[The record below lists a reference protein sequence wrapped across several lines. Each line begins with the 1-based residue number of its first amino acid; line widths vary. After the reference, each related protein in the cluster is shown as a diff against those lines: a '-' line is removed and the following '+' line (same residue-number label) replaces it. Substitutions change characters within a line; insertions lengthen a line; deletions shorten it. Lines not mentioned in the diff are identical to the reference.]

1 MTTHEELQK
10 LMDFDSVIKVA
21 EDGTIARADDVYCDG
36 YVDTDTGSLED
47 TAGWELLH
55 GFTGQYSY
63 NGPVMH
69 SSEFIG
75 GGLARYILETPGY
88 YVALVVYGPC
98 EITGAASA
106 GEPAGWAIA
115 YKPMEAI

>member
-1 MTTHEELQK
+1 MTTHEELQTM
-10 LMDFDSVIKVA
+10 MDFDSVIKVT
-21 EDGTIARADDVYCDG
+21 EDGTISRADGVYCDG
-36 YVDTDTGSLED
+36 YVDTNTDSWEG

-55 GFTGQYSY
+55 AFSSQYSY

-75 GGLARYILETPGY
+75 GGLARHILETPGY
-88 YVALVVYGPC
+88 YVSLVVYGPC

-106 GEPAGWAIA
+106 GEVAGWAIA
-115 YKPMEAI
+115 YMPLEAI